1 MSPTMNKDNPCM
13 TQSLTDVLSDIAL
26 YLEAAER
33 FSLDP
38 GQGVQLADC
47 IISYCAD
54 YAKTMAG
61 RAAPEGVDHE

>member
-1 MSPTMNKDNPCM
+1 MNKVDNPC
-13 TQSLTDVLSDIAL
+13 TDQALTDVLSDIAV
-26 YLEAAER
+26 YLEAAQR
-33 FSLDP
+33 LTQDP

-61 RAAPEGVDHE
+61 RAALEGTYHEI